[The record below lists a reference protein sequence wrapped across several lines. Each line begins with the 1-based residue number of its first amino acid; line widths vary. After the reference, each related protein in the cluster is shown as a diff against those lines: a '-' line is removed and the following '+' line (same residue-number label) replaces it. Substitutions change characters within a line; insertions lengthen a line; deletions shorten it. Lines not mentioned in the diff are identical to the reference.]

1 MLRVIFVLL
10 CVCAPI
16 ASAAA
21 QEFSIE
27 SKVYDGRELTT
38 SSTTLFVDGKA
49 YNFLGKPD
57 ETVVLAPNDGR
68 IVLLDNQR
76 KVRADLTTNDV
87 IGFCE
92 QLRMKAERASSEALQ
107 FYAKPEFTEKLDAE
121 TQEVVLHSAYMEYR
135 AKTIAPPT
143 AAVLKSYE
151 DYALWQARLNAAINP
166 GAPPPTARQ
175 KLNDALARRQTL
187 PSEVS
192 LKRTSIIPGFGKTL
206 RAEHLYTWRLDDPDR
221 RRIAQ
226 ADERMATYKPVPLA
240 EYLRP
245 SVESAKR

>member
-1 MLRVIFVLL
+1 MLRGFIALL
-10 CVCAPI
+10 CVCTSI
-16 ASAAA
+16 VSASA

-27 SKVYDGRELTT
+27 SKVYDGRDLTS

-57 ETVVLAPNDGR
+57 ETVVMSPKDGR
-68 IVLLDNQR
+68 IVLLDNTR
-76 KVRADLTTNDV
+76 RMRTDLTTNDV
-87 IGFCE
+87 VAFCE

-107 FYAKPEFTEKLDAE
+107 FYAAPDFTEKLDAE
-121 TQEVVLHSAYMEYR
+121 TQEVVLHSPYMEYR
-135 AKTIAPPT
+135 AKMLSPPT

-166 GAPPPTARQ
+166 GAPPPNARQ
-175 KLNDALARRQTL
+175 KLNDALARRQSL

-226 ADERMATYKPVPLA
+226 ADERLATYKTVPLA

-245 SVESAKR
+245 AVESAKR